1 MSMGAIVFI
10 KDHEIIKYLHLL
22 LFLNTEIFLYIRKV
36 PIHAVIT
43 IVADDLAMQG
53 AMYWPCLPGIFWFQL
68 NVF

>member
-1 MSMGAIVFI
+1 MLIGKQII
-10 KDHEIIKYLHLL
+10 EDHEIIKYLHLL
-22 LFLNTEIFLYIRKV
+22 LFLNTEIFLCVRKA

-53 AMYWPCLPGIFWFQL
+53 AIYWPCLPGIFWCQH